1 MSGHLGQSQVEA
13 GDCTAIHFI
22 VLPVPAMHLDDG
34 GFVTIGIG
42 IRSRATERLGPI
54 SGLMH
59 QRGALQGVTGAL
71 VAQLIVCH

>member
-42 IRSRATERLGPI
+42 IRTRATECLGPI
-54 SGLMH
+54 SGESLDMLGVEARH
-59 QRGALQGVTGAL
+59 QGL
-71 VAQLIVCH
+71 